1 MIFLYILQ
9 KIIKRTIIF
18 INQVQIYLKK
28 LQKKMM
34 NSFGKWV
41 LKKIKNYINA
51 IDIFLNKR
59 KENKNISNK
68 ELLEYKKK
76 INNIKELINNEKKN
90 LEIINEINILLNKTF
105 LGLISL
111 FVNSEDFISYKKNTD
126 FESIKQLIKE
136 PDEEEC
142 IIKLF
147 EP

>member
-1 MIFLYILQ
+1 MSFEKIL
-9 KIIKRTIIF
+9 T
-18 INQVQIYLKK
+18 YDDKK
-28 LQKKMM
+28 LNKIKK
-34 NSFGKWV
+34 NIKNINR
-41 LKKIKNYINA
+41 IKNYINA

-76 INNIKELINNEKKN
+76 INNIKELINNEKKK